1 MIWMLLILMPRIVKT
16 FKLSLETGKTGV
28 LLYSFIYTDG
38 TCEERHKISIICSH
52 RFALLLKLKGDN

>member
-1 MIWMLLILMPRIVKT
+1 MPMIVKT
-16 FKLSLETGKTGV
+16 FKLNLITGKTGV
-28 LLYSFIYTDG
+28 LLYSSIYTDG